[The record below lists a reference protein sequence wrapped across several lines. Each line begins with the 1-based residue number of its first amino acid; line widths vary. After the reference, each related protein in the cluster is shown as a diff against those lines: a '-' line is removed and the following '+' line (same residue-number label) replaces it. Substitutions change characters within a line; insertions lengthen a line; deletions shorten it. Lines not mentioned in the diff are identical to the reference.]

1 MTHQMTKP
9 SCELGLDN
17 ANTDFTYAN
26 SSITADSM
34 ARYLKWEFV
43 GEKEIRTARSP
54 EIQFPIDSLPDI
66 IKFAVLESVEFNQ
79 CPVPIAVAIALGSLS
94 GSAQAHFDV
103 ARDENQVSPISLSLI
118 TIAESGERKTSAD
131 RPFAKV
137 FHEWELQE
145 SAKFSVENDA
155 YKNRLKAY
163 DIALKEIGKG
173 ESDQEALYATLNA
186 MEAPQKPAQRTI
198 LQDRVSIEK
207 LLSNLASYPIAYFNS
222 NEAGAV
228 LGSYAFKSENFQSTI
243 TTLNQLWDGAQIRH
257 DTKSSNLVFIPKPRV
272 TVNLLL
278 QESIYRKF
286 CDGNDGLA
294 FSTGALSR
302 FLISQPES
310 RIGTRPYKRAP
321 AGIPEIAKFNSLIA
335 QFLAKPA
342 NFVDGILQT
351 KVLPFTKEA
360 MEIWIKFH
368 DTVEQ
373 QLQEGGDFNSIRG
386 WGAKAAEQVAR
397 VAGNFQVA
405 SDPNSNDIGIDAV
418 AKAIQTVTYYLSES
432 LRLTTTAKSRDASR
446 VLNWLIKRLKGSGES
461 WIVRYEIQQRIHN
474 DLRNAQKIDDA
485 LFELQD
491 HGFIQQLDLDGKSH
505 VFINPNFLVDA

>member
-1 MTHQMTKP
+1 M
-9 SCELGLDN
+9 
-17 ANTDFTYAN
+17 
-26 SSITADSM
+26 
-34 ARYLKWEFV
+34 
-43 GEKEIRTARSP
+43 
-54 EIQFPIDSLPDI
+54 
-66 IKFAVLESVEFNQ
+66 
-79 CPVPIAVAIALGSLS
+79 
-94 GSAQAHFDV
+94 
-103 ARDENQVSPISLSLI
+103 
-118 TIAESGERKTSAD
+118 
-131 RPFAKV
+131 
-137 FHEWELQE
+137 
-145 SAKFSVENDA
+145 
-155 YKNRLKAY
+155 
-163 DIALKEIGKG
+163 
-173 ESDQEALYATLNA
+173 
-186 MEAPQKPAQRTI
+186 
-198 LQDRVSIEK
+198 
-207 LLSNLASYPIAYFNS
+207 
-222 NEAGAV
+222 
-228 LGSYAFKSENFQSTI
+228 
-243 TTLNQLWDGAQIRH
+243 
-257 DTKSSNLVFIPKPRV
+257 

-373 QLQEGGDFNSIRG
+373 QLQEGGEFNSIRG

-405 SDPNSNDIGIDAV
+405 TDSNSNDIGIDAV